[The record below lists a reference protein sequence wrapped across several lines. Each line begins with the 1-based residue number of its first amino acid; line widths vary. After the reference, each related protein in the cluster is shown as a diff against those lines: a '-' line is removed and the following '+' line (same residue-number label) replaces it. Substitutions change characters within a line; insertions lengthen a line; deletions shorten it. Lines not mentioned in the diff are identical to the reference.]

1 MARIVFAR
9 LPPTSTWYF
18 LSAWNAFR
26 LRAAATRGKTST
38 SPDSSAATCAA
49 GSLMKRI
56 VTRLSFTSFA
66 LRQPSQ
72 RSSVTAEPLAQLS
85 SRYGPVPTG
94 WVWLLATL
102 FGSTITAVA
111 WPSLNSRSG
120 SPFFRFSTTLVAP
133 GVSMRSMLAKL
144 ALSLLV
150 LALSAARSKLNL
162 TAALLNGSPL

>member
-1 MARIVFAR
+1 
-9 LPPTSTWYF
+9 
-18 LSAWNAFR
+18 
-26 LRAAATRGKTST
+26 
-38 SPDSSAATCAA
+38 
-49 GSLMKRI
+49 MKRI

-72 RSSVTAEPLAQLS
+72 PSSVTAEPLAHLSSRS

-120 SPFFRFSTTLVAP
+120 SPLFRFSTTLVAP